1 MSDNLA
7 ACGTRTLIDVGLA
20 HTLNDTYLS
29 NESKTVH
36 AKAAN
41 AIAMIALVLESPVI
55 IIIIPGYAAS
65 RIRSVYSTAGSDTTI
80 AAVFWRIM
88 QD

>member
-1 MSDNLA
+1 MLLA
-7 ACGTRTLIDVGLA
+7 AWA
-20 HTLNDTYLS
+20 S
-29 NESKTVH
+29 MQ
-36 AKAAN
+36 AAQRAGASERASEARDPCP

-65 RIRSVYSTAGSDTTI
+65 RIRSVYNTAGSDTTI